1 LHTLI
6 IIINIVALVFTG
18 WFIDWALQRE
28 RQRSLLIPGILLVAI
43 IVIAA
48 LPFYGSA
55 YSMILMTSIL
65 MYVILTVSWTLFSG
79 PTGYI
84 SLAPAAFFGVG
95 IYTSAFLGKDLPILS
110 VVIIGGLISFCLAVL
125 VGALTLR
132 LKGIYFAIFTFGLVQ
147 LMSAFLLWYEIK
159 FTGTRGRFVVVI
171 NNETI
176 FYIML
181 VIFILV
187 LITSYLVRR
196 SKYGL
201 SLQSIGQYE
210 EAAAHMGINVTAL
223 KITVFAIS
231 ALFMGATGAIMA
243 TRWTYVDPYSAF
255 DSFISFLPVLM
266 AIFGGMR
273 QFYGPV
279 LGACIF
285 AYLEELLLTKFPYYY
300 KLSFGIVLVA
310 VILYLPDGLVG
321 LVQNLRNRIP
331 GGRHAIRS

>member
-1 LHTLI
+1 M
-6 IIINIVALVFTG
+6 ALVFTG
-18 WFIDWALQRE
+18 WFIDRALQRDIK
-28 RQRSLLIPGILLVAI
+28 RKLLVPGILALALI
-43 IVIAA
+43 IIIA

-55 YSMILMTSIL
+55 YSMILMTSVL
-65 MYVILTVSWTLFSG
+65 MYVILTVSWVLFSG

-95 IYTSAFLGKDLPILS
+95 IYTSAVLGKQYPIIP
-110 VVIIGGLISFCLAVL
+110 VVIIGGLISFALAAL
-125 VGALTLR
+125 VGTLTLR
-132 LKGIYFAIFTFGLVQ
+132 LRGIYFAIFTFGLVQ

-171 NNETI
+171 NNQTI

-181 VIFILV
+181 VIFIL
-187 LITSYLVRR
+187 LMIATYFIRR

-201 SLQSIGQYE
+201 ALQSIGQYE

-223 KITVFAIS
+223 KIVVFAIS
-231 ALFMGATGAIMA
+231 ALFMGMAGAIMA
-243 TRWTYVDPYSAF
+243 TRWTYIDPYSAF
-255 DSFISFLPVLM
+255 NSFISFLPVLM

-273 QFYGPV
+273 QLYGPV
-279 LGACIF
+279 LGAGIF

-300 KLSFGIVLVA
+300 KLSFGIVLVV

-321 LVQNLRNRIP
+321 VVQRVRARLAR
-331 GGRHAIRS
+331 G